1 MNTNEKAKLTIRVSE
16 NSLAFAAK
24 TGGETRRTDYEP
36 YHIKAGISIAANL
49 RQAFGKSRLLSAGY
63 QEAAVVV
70 DSPVLLVPIE
80 EYEEN
85 DIATLYTHAFKPATG
100 HTVLH
105 TVLPAQ
111 NAVAAFA
118 VNSDLKLV
126 VSDNFKSSTFMPL
139 MQPVWNYLHKRSFTG
154 NRRKLYA
161 YFHDRHV
168 DVCSFRQNRFRF
180 SNAFE
185 SEHTKDVVY
194 YILYVW
200 GQLGMDPQ
208 HDELH
213 IAGTPTERDE
223 LLATLRRYVKNV
235 HEINPAADLGYAL
248 TESNSAMP
256 LDLLI
261 LHSKGR

>member
-1 MNTNEKAKLTIRVSE
+1 MNTHEKAKLTIRVSE

-24 TGGETRRTDYEP
+24 ADADARRIDYEP

-63 QEAAVVV
+63 QEALVVV

-85 DIATLYTHAFKPATG
+85 DIAALYAHAFKPATG
-100 HTVLH
+100 NTVLH
-105 TVLPAQ
+105 SVLPAQ

-126 VSDNFKSSTFMPL
+126 VSDNFKQSSFVPL

-154 NRRKLYA
+154 TRRKLYA

-168 DVCSFRQNRFRF
+168 DVCCFRQNRFRF
-180 SNAFE
+180 SNSFDAD
-185 SEHTKDVVY
+185 HTKDVVY

-200 GQLGMDPQ
+200 DQLGLDTS

-213 IAGTPTERDE
+213 IAGTPAERDT
-223 LLATLRRYVKNV
+223 LMATLRKYVKNV
-235 HEINPAADLGYAL
+235 HEVKPAADLGYAL
-248 TESNSAMP
+248 TEYSSDMP
-256 LDLLI
+256 LDLQI
-261 LHSKGR
+261 LHAKGR